1 MSPDAPYTGHFADG
15 AHRFAIRVYYEDTD
29 AAGVVYYAN
38 YLRFLERARTD
49 FLSLLDI
56 DLAASQAE
64 GQGLYVVAEVNI
76 RYRAPA
82 RLGDA
87 LVVTSRLQ
95 QINGSSLVV
104 QQAVSRD
111 CVEVAA
117 ATVRVVFVGADGRPR
132 RQPAHWISAF
142 RGIAGE

>member
-1 MSPDAPYTGHFADG
+1 MDDDAPYTGRFEG
-15 AHRFAIRVYYEDTD
+15 GEHRFALRVYYEDTD

-49 FLSLLDI
+49 FLALLGI
-56 DLAASQAE
+56 DLAVSQAE
-64 GQGLYVVAEVNI
+64 GQGFYVVAEVNI
-76 RYRAPA
+76 RYRGPA

-87 LVVTSRLQ
+87 LLVTSRLH

-104 QQAVSRD
+104 QQGVSRD
-111 CVEVAA
+111 GVEVSA

-132 RQPAHWISAF
+132 RQPASWVSAF
-142 RGIAGE
+142 RAITGE

>member
-15 AHRFAIRVYYEDTD
+15 EHRFAIRVYYEDTD
-29 AAGVVYYAN
+29 AGGIVYYAN

-49 FLSLLDI
+49 FLALLGI
-56 DLAASQAE
+56 DLAASQRA
-64 GQGLYVVAEVNI
+64 GDGLYVVAEVTI

-87 LVVTSRLQ
+87 LLVASRLQ

-104 QQAVSRD
+104 QQGVSCD
-111 CVEVAA
+111 GAEVAV

-132 RQPAHWISAF
+132 RQPASWVSAF
-142 RGIAGE
+142 RAITGE